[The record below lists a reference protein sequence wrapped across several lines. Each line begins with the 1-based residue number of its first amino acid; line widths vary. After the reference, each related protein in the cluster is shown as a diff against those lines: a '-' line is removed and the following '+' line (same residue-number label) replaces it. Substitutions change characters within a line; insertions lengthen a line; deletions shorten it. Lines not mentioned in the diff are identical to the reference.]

1 MRYGPW
7 RGVGVAAAAVA
18 LLACTWGCRSG
29 DAPTETG
36 TEATVKGTVKWRNKP
51 MTKGLVRFKR
61 SHADR
66 RTALARTAE
75 IHRDGSYELAA
86 PVGRNVVEVTGPKFY
101 ASKEFDVKDGTN
113 RFDITL
119 P

>member
-1 MRYGPW
+1 
-7 RGVGVAAAAVA
+7 VGIAFAAVA
-18 LLACTWGCRSG
+18 LLASAWGCRSG
-29 DAPTETG
+29 DAPTETA
-36 TEATVKGTVKWRNKP
+36 TEATVKGTVKWRNRP
-51 MTKGLVRFKR
+51 MTRGQVKFKQ

-66 RTALARTAE
+66 RSALARTAE
-75 IHRDGSYELAA
+75 IHRDGSYELTA
-86 PVGRNVVEVTGPKFY
+86 PVGRNIVEVTGPKFY